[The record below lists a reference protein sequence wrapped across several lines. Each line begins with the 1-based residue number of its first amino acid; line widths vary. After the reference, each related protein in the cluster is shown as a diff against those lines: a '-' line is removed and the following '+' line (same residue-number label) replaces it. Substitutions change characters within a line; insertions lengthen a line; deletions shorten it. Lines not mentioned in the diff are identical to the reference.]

1 MWRFIR
7 TRGDV
12 AKLPAARTNS
22 RQGRRSSR
30 PLHPEF
36 LEDRTLMT
44 ASLQPITNLTVPA
57 QQGYALPLLAS
68 STATDPQTFTV
79 TSSNPAIA
87 VSIPQGPFWNL
98 GVSYTDPTTPANNFT
113 GTLTFQLFETLTPN
127 TVSEITNL
135 TNAGDYVNSYQY
147 FSRVVT
153 GFPSPTDY
161 VVQGGSPTL
170 TGEETSPPVTF
181 ANENL
186 QQLAFTG
193 TDQLGM
199 ANSGGTDSNSTQFF
213 ITTGSPN
220 AELGYDY
227 TIFGQL
233 LTGTAT
239 LAQMT
244 QVPVMQNSY
253 TGETSQ
259 PVNPLTITSATL
271 TTTNPNGVAIID
283 TTQAMAGETATVT
296 VTATDSVDH
305 TTTSQSF
312 QVTVGAYAG
321 PTTSDLL
328 NVNFKPLASAVSTAV
343 SASTPTTVQLAGT
356 SGDPDPATPG
366 TLSYVLL
373 SQPTHGTISNFSE
386 STGTFTY
393 TPSPG
398 FAGTDT
404 FQYDVE
410 SIGPNSSPAVAISN
424 SATVTISVTP
434 VQPPLVTLNNVELVE
449 NHEQQVVK
457 VIMFFSG
464 PLDITEAD
472 KKTTYRL
479 ATQGKDGS
487 YTARNARVIQ
497 VRKAVYSAAGD
508 SVTLKPAAPFSLRK
522 AVQLLIHGTAP
533 GGLQD
538 SLGRYIDGA
547 DNGQAGSDA
556 IAILS
561 RKGVIL

>member
-1 MWRFIR
+1 
-7 TRGDV
+7 
-12 AKLPAARTNS
+12 
-22 RQGRRSSR
+22 
-30 PLHPEF
+30 
-36 LEDRTLMT
+36 MT

-57 QQGYALPLLAS
+57 QQGYTLPLLAS
-68 STATDPQTFTV
+68 STAPDPQTFTV

-87 VSIPQGPFWNL
+87 ASIAQGPFWNL
-98 GVSYTDPTTPANNFT
+98 AVNYTDPTTPANSVAIPFT
-113 GTLTFQLFETLTPN
+113 GTLTFQLFQTLTPN
-127 TVSEITNL
+127 TVTEITNL
-135 TNAGDYVNSYQY
+135 TNAGDFVSSYQY
-147 FSRVVT
+147 FYRIAT
-153 GFPSPTDY
+153 GFPNATDY
-161 VVQGGSPTL
+161 VVEGGSPTL

-199 ANSGGTDSNSTQFF
+199 ANTGGTDSNTTKFF

-233 LTGTAT
+233 VAGQNT

-244 QVPVMQNSY
+244 QVPVMQNAF
-253 TGETSQ
+253 TGETSE
-259 PVNPLTITSATL
+259 PDNPITVTSATL
-271 TTTNPNGVAIID
+271 TNTNPNGVAIID
-283 TTQAMAGETATVT
+283 TTQATPGETSTIT

-312 QVTVGAYAG
+312 TVTVGAYAG
-321 PTTSDLL
+321 PTSSALL
-328 NVNFKPLASAVSTAV
+328 GNVNFKPLASPVSTPV
-343 SASTPTTVQLAGT
+343 TMSTAATVQLAGT
-356 SGDPDPATPG
+356 SGDPDQSTPG
-366 TLSYVLL
+366 TLNYVLV
-373 SQPTHGTISNFSE
+373 SQPTHGTISNFSDA
-386 STGTFTY
+386 TGTFTY
-393 TPSPG
+393 TPTPG

-410 SIGPNSSPAVAISN
+410 SIGPNSSPAIAISN
-424 SATVTISVTP
+424 AATVTISVTP
-434 VQPPLVTLNNVELVE
+434 IVPPLVTLSKVELVE

-464 PLDITEAD
+464 ALDMTEAD

-479 ATQGKDGS
+479 TTQGKDGS
-487 YTARNARVIQ
+487 YTARNARIIQ

-522 AVQLLIHGTAP
+522 SVQLLIHGTAP

-547 DNGQAGSDA
+547 DNGQPGSDA

-561 RKGVIL
+561 RKGVML